1 MFPVMF
7 RVMFRVMFLTVVK
20 PAGSSCGNYLWDM
33 ASSAHLSRTLSESA
47 SKALLREAGVPMAD
61 EREVATAELAAL
73 AATEIG
79 FPVVAKL
86 CGDAIAHKTERG
98 LVRLKLGSA
107 QAVNEAAADLLAAAR
122 PEDGPVTVL
131 VAPMVQGNR
140 ELIAGVVRDP
150 QFGASVMLGI
160 GGILAEAIA
169 DVVFRPAPLDR
180 VTAHEMIADL
190 ATQKLLGEFRG
201 EAAVDREKLVDVLV
215 GLGKLASERSDIAS
229 IDVNPLI
236 VSADGVPIAV
246 DALVEIGEPDTSIAT
261 ARPRPS
267 DAQFKALFEPQGVL
281 VTGASTHPGKFGFV
295 SLHNILAG
303 GFAGGIY
310 GTNLQGENVL
320 GIQTVADIEQLPDN
334 AIDLVFVCT
343 PASANPALL
352 RACAAKG
359 VKAAFLTSAG
369 YGEAGEEGKQAEK
382 ELIALADELGIL
394 LAGPNGQGVVS
405 TPANLCAQIVAPYPP
420 AGKIG
425 VASQSG
431 NFVSSFLNWSR
442 SSGVGISRAVSAGNA
457 AAVTVADYL
466 DYYADDDA
474 TAVGLAYVEG
484 ISDGRTLMTRLASV
498 AQRKPLVLVKGG
510 ATEGGAQAAA
520 SHTGA
525 LAANDKVFD
534 GFCRAA
540 GITRTE
546 TVEEAFEAAATF
558 ATQPLP
564 KGPNVVIMTTAGGW
578 GVVTSDAITR
588 DGQLKLM
595 ELPEDLKAQ
604 IDTKL
609 PPRWSKGN
617 PVDCAGGETRDTIP
631 EVLEMIAVHPD
642 VHAVIYLGIGIQ
654 SNQAR
659 LLREGGFY
667 PDHGIDRIVAYHERQ
682 DQRFAEAADELSKR
696 TGKPILT
703 ATELAVADPENPGPA
718 TVRET
723 GRLCYPSGNRAVT
736 ALGHL
741 YRAAA
746 FRSRR
751 GM

>member
-1 MFPVMF
+1 MV
-7 RVMFRVMFLTVVK
+7 
-20 PAGSSCGNYLWDM
+20 
-33 ASSAHLSRTLSESA
+33 SSAHHSRTLSESA
-47 SKALLREAGVPMAD
+47 SKALLRDAGVPMAD
-61 EREVATAELAAL
+61 EREVATAELAAQ
-73 AATEIG
+73 AASEIG

-98 LVRLKLGSA
+98 LVRLKLASA
-107 QAVNEAAADLLAAAR
+107 QAVHEAAADLLASAR
-122 PEDGPVTVL
+122 PDDGPVTVL

-236 VSADGVPIAV
+236 VRADGVPIAV

-261 ARPRPS
+261 ARPRPT
-267 DAQFKALFEPQGVL
+267 DAQFAALFEPKGVL

-303 GFAGGIY
+303 GYSGGIY

-334 AIDLVFVCT
+334 SIDLVFVCT

-369 YGEAGEEGKQAEK
+369 YGEAGEEGKKAEK

-484 ISDGRTLMTRLASV
+484 IADGRTLMTRLASV

-564 KGPNVVIMTTAGGW
+564 KGPNVVVMTTAGGW

-595 ELPEDLKAQ
+595 ELPEDLLAQ

-631 EVLEMIAVHPD
+631 EVLEMIALHPD

-703 ATELAVADPENPGPA
+703 ATELAVADPDNPGPA
-718 TVRET
+718 TVRAT
-723 GRLCYPSGNRAVT
+723 GRLCYPSGNRAVA

-746 FRSRR
+746 FNARR
-751 GM
+751 GK

>member
-1 MFPVMF
+1 MLSTPS
-7 RVMFRVMFLTVVK
+7 T
-20 PAGSSCGNYLWDM
+20 
-33 ASSAHLSRTLSESA
+33 SRTLSEAA
-47 SKALLREAGVPMAD
+47 SKALLRAAGVPMAD
-61 EREVATAELAAL
+61 EREVKTAREAAL
-73 AATEIG
+73 AASEIG

-98 LVRLKLGSA
+98 LVRLKLA
-107 QAVNEAAADLLAAAR
+107 DVDAVERAALELLAAATAQ
-122 PEDGPVTVL
+122 DGEVTVL
-131 VAPMVQGNR
+131 IAPMVQGNR
-140 ELIAGVVRDP
+140 ELIVGVVRDP

-160 GGILAEAIA
+160 GGIFAEAIA

-180 VTAHEMIADL
+180 ITAHEMISDL

-201 EAAVDREKLVDVLV
+201 EACVDREKLVDVLV
-215 GLGKLASERSDIAS
+215 GLGSLAHSRSDIAS
-229 IDVNPLI
+229 IDINPLI
-236 VSADGVPIAV
+236 IGSDGVPVAV
-246 DALVEIGEPDTSIAT
+246 DALVEIGEADASIAT
-261 ARPRPS
+261 ARARPS
-267 DAQFKALFEPQGVL
+267 VEQFQALFEPRGV
-281 VTGASTHPGKFGFV
+281 VVAGASSHPGKFGFV

-303 GFAGGIY
+303 GFKGQIF

-320 GIQTVADIEQLPDN
+320 GIQTVADIDQLPEN
-334 AIDLVFVCT
+334 SIDLVFVCT

-369 YGEAGEEGKQAEK
+369 YGEAGAEGKKAEE

-420 AGKIG
+420 AGHIG

-466 DYYADDDA
+466 DFYADDEA
-474 TAVGLAYVEG
+474 TAVGLAYLEG
-484 ISDGRTLMTRLASV
+484 ISDGRSLMTRLAGV
-498 AQRKPLVLVKGG
+498 AARKPLVLVKGG
-510 ATEGGAQAAA
+510 ATESGAHAAA

-540 GITRTE
+540 GITRAE

-578 GVVTSDAITR
+578 GVVTSDALAR
-588 DGQLKLM
+588 DGLLKLL
-595 ELPEDLKAQ
+595 ELPEDLKTQ
-604 IDTKL
+604 IDGKL
-609 PPRWSKGN
+609 PPRWSKAN

-631 EVLEMIAVHPD
+631 EVLEMIALHPD
-642 VHAVIYLGIGIQ
+642 VDAVIYLGLGIQ

-667 PDHGIDRIVAYHERQ
+667 PDHGIERIVAYHERQ
-682 DQRFAEAADELSKR
+682 DERFALAADELSRR

-703 ATELAVADPENPGPA
+703 ATELAVADPDNPGPL
-718 TVRET
+718 TVRAT
-723 GRLCYPSGNRAVT
+723 GRLCYASGNRAVT

-741 YRAAA
+741 YRAAE
-746 FRSRR
+746 FRARR
-751 GM
+751 GWSVD

>member
-1 MFPVMF
+1 
-7 RVMFRVMFLTVVK
+7 MFLTVVK
-20 PAGSSCGNYLWDM
+20 PAGSSCGNYLWEM
-33 ASSAHLSRTLSESA
+33 ASSAHLSHTLSESA
-47 SKALLREAGVPMAD
+47 SKTLLREAGVPMAD

-107 QAVNEAAADLLAAAR
+107 QAVNDAAADLLAAAR

-180 VTAHEMIADL
+180 VTAHEMVADL

-236 VSADGVPIAV
+236 VRSDGVPIAV

-320 GIQTVADIEQLPDN
+320 GIQTVANIEQLPDN

-466 DYYADDDA
+466 DYYADDEA

-484 ISDGRTLMTRLASV
+484 IADGRTLMTRLASV

-588 DGQLKLM
+588 DGLLKLM

-667 PDHGIDRIVAYHERQ
+667 ADHGIDRIVAYHERQ

-746 FRSRR
+746 FRARR

>member
-1 MFPVMF
+1 
-7 RVMFRVMFLTVVK
+7 MFRVMFLTVVK

-47 SKALLREAGVPMAD
+47 SKTLLREAGVPMAD

-107 QAVNEAAADLLAAAR
+107 QAVNDAAADLLAAAR

-180 VTAHEMIADL
+180 VTAHEMVADL

-201 EAAVDREKLVDVLV
+201 EAAVDREKLVDILV

-236 VSADGVPIAV
+236 VRSDGVPIAV

-320 GIQTVADIEQLPDN
+320 GIQTVANIEQLPDN

-457 AAVTVADYL
+457 AAVSVADYL

-588 DGQLKLM
+588 DGLLKLM

-746 FRSRR
+746 FRARR